1 MDLTLKEVTE
11 LLGQLSCELFYR
23 METTV
28 KKFVQDSEKNA
39 IRDGRS
45 GDGVNVKMLGRF

>member
-11 LLGQLSCELFYR
+11 WLGQLSCELFYR
-23 METTV
+23 LETTV
-28 KKFVQDSEKNA
+28 KKSVQDAEEDA

-45 GDGVNVKMLGRF
+45 GDGFNVKVLGSL